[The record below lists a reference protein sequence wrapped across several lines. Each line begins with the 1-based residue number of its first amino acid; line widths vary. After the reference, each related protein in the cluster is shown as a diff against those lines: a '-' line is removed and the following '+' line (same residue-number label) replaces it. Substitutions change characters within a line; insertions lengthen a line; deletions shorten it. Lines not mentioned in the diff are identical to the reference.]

1 MNSVR
6 NIIVLWR
13 GALALAAGLFLLAG
27 CVTPPESSSTD
38 SKFGPGPD
46 IITVGER
53 LEIEF
58 LDINPPQKI
67 DQMVQQDGTISLIHG
82 QQAKV
87 AGKSVAEAQADIRA
101 LYVPKYFFNVTI
113 NIKRDV
119 RYYSVGGYVKSPGRQ
134 PYTAETTVVT
144 AIQSAGDLTVY
155 GDPKRV
161 QVIRS
166 NGKIQTVNL
175 KNALKDPKKDLPIYP
190 GDRIHVPLAKW

>member
-1 MNSVR
+1 M
-6 NIIVLWR
+6 
-13 GALALAAGLFLLAG
+13 GL
-27 CVTPPESSSTD
+27 
-38 SKFGPGPD
+38 GPD

-58 LDINPPQKI
+58 LDVNPPQKI
-67 DQMVQQDGTISLIHG
+67 EQTVQQDGTISLILG
-82 QQAKV
+82 QKANI
-87 AGKSVAEAQADIRA
+87 AGKTVVQAQADIRA

-113 NIKRDV
+113 NIKREV
-119 RYYSVGGYVKSPGRQ
+119 RFYSVGGYVKSPGRQ
-134 PYTAETTVVT
+134 PYTAAMSVVT

-166 NGKIQTVNL
+166 NGKIQKVNL
-175 KNALKDPKKDLPIYP
+175 KDALKDPKKDLPIYP